1 MNEPEIRIGILTSK
15 EIRFDLYGDFS
26 VPGFQKRL
34 SGQFIARLKDEKIR
48 IFQNDKEIL
57 SSNEIV
63 FSPDDIETES
73 FLLRDVVIGINFHW
87 ERKENQRFR
96 GTLKFIM
103 EKDLISA
110 VNIIP
115 IEEYLVSVI
124 SSEMSA
130 NSSLELLKAHAIV
143 SRSWLLAQLDKQQKS
158 KNAKPV
164 SEIKT
169 EEEVIRWYDREDH
182 LNYDLCADDHCQRY
196 QGVSKIIN
204 DNALNAI
211 EATRG
216 LVLLYDNHICDTR
229 YSKCCGGMT
238 ESFESVW
245 EDVRHHYLSPVTD
258 YKFELDGVDY
268 DLTDNK
274 LAEQWIK
281 SNPHAYC
288 NTTDPRILSQIL
300 VDFDRPTD
308 NFFRWKLEFT
318 QEELSRIIKDKS
330 GIDFGLIK
338 DLIPILRGYS
348 GRIIKLKIVGQK
360 RELIIGKEL
369 EIRKTLS
376 HSHLYSSAFYV
387 EKKNIVN
394 GIPQNFILY
403 GAGWGHGVGL
413 CQIGAA
419 VMGEKGY
426 GFDEILIHYF
436 NGAKIQKIYS

>member
-1 MNEPEIRIGILTSK
+1 MNEPDIKIGILSGK
-15 EIRFDLYGDFS
+15 EIRFDLYGDFLIS
-26 VPGFQKRL
+26 ASSKKL
-34 SGQFIARLKDEKIR
+34 SGQFIASLEDEKIK
-48 IFQNDKEIL
+48 IFQNEKEVL

-63 FSPDDIETES
+63 FAPDDIETES
-73 FLLRDVVIGINFHW
+73 FLLRDVVIGKNFHW

-96 GTLKFIM
+96 GTLKFIK
-103 EKDLISA
+103 EKNLISA

-143 SRSWLLAQLDKQQKS
+143 SRSWLLAQLEKQQKN
-158 KNAKPV
+158 KNEKNV
-164 SEIKT
+164 SEVKT
-169 EEEVIRWYDREDH
+169 ETEIMRWYDREDH
-182 LNYDLCADDHCQRY
+182 VNYDLCADDHCQRY

-211 EATRG
+211 ETTRG
-216 LVLLYDNHICDTR
+216 LVLQYDNQICDTR

-245 EDVRHHYLSPVTD
+245 ENIRHHYLSPVID

-268 DLTDNK
+268 DLTNNK

-281 SNPHAYC
+281 SNPNAYC
-288 NTTDPRILSQIL
+288 NTTDQRILSQIL

-308 NFFRWKLEFT
+308 NFFRWKLEYN
-318 QEELSRIIKDKS
+318 QEELSKIIKEKS
-330 GIDFGLIK
+330 GIDFGQII
-338 DLIPILRGYS
+338 DIIPILRGYS

-360 RELIIGKEL
+360 KELIIGKEL

-376 HSHLYSSAFYV
+376 LSHLYSSAFYV

-394 GIPQNFILY
+394 GIPKNFTLH

-426 GFDEILIHYF
+426 GFDEILVHYF
-436 NGAKIQKIYS
+436 KGAVIQKIYS

>member
-1 MNEPEIRIGILTSK
+1 
-15 EIRFDLYGDFS
+15 GDFLIS
-26 VPGFQKRL
+26 ASSKKL
-34 SGQFIARLKDEKIR
+34 SGQFIASLEDEKIK
-48 IFQNDKEIL
+48 IFQNEKEVL

-73 FLLRDVVIGINFHW
+73 FLLRDVVIGKNFHW

-96 GTLKFIM
+96 GTLKFIK
-103 EKDLISA
+103 EKNLISA

-143 SRSWLLAQLDKQQKS
+143 SRSWLLAQLEKQQKN
-158 KNAKPV
+158 KNEKNV

-169 EEEVIRWYDREDH
+169 ETEIIRWYDREDH

-216 LVLLYDNHICDTR
+216 LVLQYDNQICDTR

-245 EDVRHHYLSPVTD
+245 ENIRHHYLSPVID

-268 DLTDNK
+268 DLTNNK
-274 LAEQWIK
+274 IAEQWIK
-281 SNPHAYC
+281 SNPNAYC
-288 NTTDPRILSQIL
+288 NTTDQRILSQIL

-308 NFFRWKLEFT
+308 NFFRWK
-318 QEELSRIIKDKS
+318 
-330 GIDFGLIK
+330 
-338 DLIPILRGYS
+338 
-348 GRIIKLKIVGQK
+348 
-360 RELIIGKEL
+360 
-369 EIRKTLS
+369 
-376 HSHLYSSAFYV
+376 
-387 EKKNIVN
+387 
-394 GIPQNFILY
+394 
-403 GAGWGHGVGL
+403 
-413 CQIGAA
+413 
-419 VMGEKGY
+419 
-426 GFDEILIHYF
+426 
-436 NGAKIQKIYS
+436 